1 MPKELC
7 ALATGLQRASWL
19 PNAPRASSSFA
30 SWDIAKPLACP
41 RQSLMSVF
49 HSTAI
54 CKERPQ
60 LDMAHELL
68 QGLPACSTFNAHSP
82 MYAHCFTRHDSP
94 LPKHSDQYHAEPR
107 CPENY
112 KHSSRRHTLKPA
124 TTRHSCRWMESGDAY
139 MQRAKVPPPPSSNTR
154 PTRTLRNSSQK

>member
-1 MPKELC
+1 MLKELC

-19 PNAPRASSSFA
+19 PNAPRASSCFA

-68 QGLPACSTFNAHSP
+68 QGLPQHAAPSMRILPCMLTASRDMTLHFPNTLINTTPSP
-82 MYAHCFTRHDSP
+82 TV
-94 LPKHSDQYHAEPR
+94 L
-107 CPENY
+107 
-112 KHSSRRHTLKPA
+112 
-124 TTRHSCRWMESGDAY
+124 
-139 MQRAKVPPPPSSNTR
+139 
-154 PTRTLRNSSQK
+154 RTISIALEEIH